1 MKRILLITRPIA
13 PPWDEA
19 SKNFAF
25 YLAKSVENFEFS
37 VLTPGVVNSLPLK
50 IKQLPIFSSNHPN
63 LRLNQQAKLLKL
75 IPLIGKFDIAHFMLT
90 PNKLN
95 AFGFKTFLTRRQTKS
110 VQTVATL
117 REDLFSDKDFKKIIF
132 ADLVITYSDYAK
144 NKLTKLGFK
153 NVQRIYPGIDVQLYS
168 PATKNLSTLALFKIK
183 QDDFVI
189 SYQGEYTRLGATD
202 TIVASLPQLFKEIP
216 NAKFIFANRIK
227 NEKDA
232 VKKAQVIET
241 LKKNGIIEK
250 VVFTDT
256 FSDMP
261 KIYNLSDVVIFPAQN
276 MYGKFDVPLVVIEAM
291 ACAKPVVISN
301 LPILQEFSSNKNSIS
316 IDPTSQTQLVKAIVD
331 LSQDKEKCTKLGKA
345 ARQYVTENFDINSVA
360 KQYERAYRDLLSI

>member
-1 MKRILLITRPIA
+1 MKKILLITRPIA

-19 SKNFAF
+19 SKIFAY
-25 YLAKSVENFEFS
+25 YLAKSLDSFEFS
-37 VLTPGVVNSLPLK
+37 VLTPGFIKELPSK
-50 IKQLPIFSSNHPN
+50 MKQIPIYTSNHLN
-63 LRLNQQAKLLKL
+63 LDLGQQVRLLKL
-75 IPLIGKFDIAHFMLT
+75 VPLVGKFDIAHFMLT

-95 AFGFKTFLTRRQTKS
+95 AFGFKTFLTRPQTKT

-168 PATKNLSTLALFKIK
+168 PAPKNLSTLALFKIK

-232 VKKAQVIET
+232 VKKAEVIET
-241 LKKNGIIEK
+241 LKKHGIIDK
-250 VVFTDT
+250 VIFTDT

-291 ACAKPVVISN
+291 ACAKPVVLSN
-301 LPILQEFSSNKNSIS
+301 LPILQEFSSPENSIA
-316 IDPTSQTQLVKAIVD
+316 IDPTDQNQLINSIVD
-331 LSQDKEKCTKLGKA
+331 LFENQAKCAKLGKA
-345 ARQYVTENFDINSVA
+345 ARQYVSENFNIKSVA
-360 KQYERAYRDLLSI
+360 KQYEQAYQKLLS